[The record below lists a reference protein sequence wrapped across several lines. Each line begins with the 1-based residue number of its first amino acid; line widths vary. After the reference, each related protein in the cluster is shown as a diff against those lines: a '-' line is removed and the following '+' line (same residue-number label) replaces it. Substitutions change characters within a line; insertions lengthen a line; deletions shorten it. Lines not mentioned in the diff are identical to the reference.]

1 VRVVKEEKPKGSI
14 LSVKE
19 AEREREYPSSK
30 HTQRGDPFTLT
41 HCKIRVW
48 IVV

>member
-19 AEREREYPSSK
+19 AERERECPSSK
-30 HTQRGDPFTLT
+30 HTKGDPFALT